1 MLVFCTLWACTPTS
15 VADAE
20 KKKNVGWLETNG
32 SPEAVAAIGRLADDD
47 KRAQD
52 ALEAMSQATVDTLKT
67 DGGAGALDVYLAVWA
82 GVERNA
88 SWALAMTKS
97 ALSDAKRTN
106 DMASAMKR
114 GASQLGA
121 FVPDLDGAMSQGCGI
136 MCGGVLASIDGV
148 AAAGAIQKRLT
159 DNATRDAMCFGIG
172 TTESSKSARD
182 VFMNAPPT
190 SRDAV
195 QCPGAGGHIAARDDA
210 ALAWLATTAEPGL
223 LRSVSEAMPCDRLA
237 KLWAKVI
244 QSRDH
249 ATFGALSRSLEDSIK
264 ACPKELDATIAGALG
279 TDVDTQTLV
288 LSSLGATNAHE
299 LASTCAAAP
308 TAGSRVTSVLA
319 RANARD
325 FVARCAK

>member
-1 MLVFCTLWACTPTS
+1 MLVLCTLSACAPSS

-20 KKKNVGWLETNG
+20 KKKNVAWLQANG

-47 KRAQD
+47 TRAQD
-52 ALEAMSQATVDTLKT
+52 ALGALSHATIGAGKT

-88 SWALAMTKS
+88 SWALAMTKT
-97 ALSDAKRTN
+97 ALADDNRAT
-106 DMASAMKR
+106 DMAASMKR
-114 GASQLGA
+114 GTPQLGA
-121 FVPDLDGAMSQGCGI
+121 FVPDLDAALTHGCGI
-136 MCGGVLASIDGV
+136 MCGSVLASIDGP
-148 AAAGAIQKRLT
+148 AAGAAIQKRLV
-159 DNATRDAMCFGIG
+159 DSATRDPMCFGVG
-172 TTESSKSARD
+172 AAESSKAARD

-195 QCPGAGGHIAARDDA
+195 QCPGAAGRIATRDDT

-223 LRSVSEAMPCDRLA
+223 LRSVGEAMTCDRLV
-237 KLWAKVI
+237 KLWAKVL

-249 ATFGALSRSLEDSIK
+249 GTFGALSRSLEDSLK
-264 ACPKELDATIAGALG
+264 ACPKQLDATIAGALG
-279 TDVDTQTLV
+279 TDTETQTLV

-299 LASTCAAAP
+299 LAATCAAAP

-325 FVARCAK
+325 FIERCTK